1 MKAFFWTG
9 LLGLTLLLASS
20 YDWGFFGHRK
30 INHLAVFTLPQEM
43 IGLYKNNIDFITE
56 EAVGPDK
63 RRYAS
68 KFEGIRHYMDLDKWG
83 EAPFPDLPR
92 NWTDALCHYTAY
104 KMLTAKGDTITFD
117 PLKSEAKPEKVRGY
131 KWFFIQNISPQYY
144 EEEWLV
150 EKDSLAKFFV
160 LPKRNIVKVWAEDRL
175 SPHGVLP
182 YNLIRMQK
190 RLTEYFQEG
199 DVYKI
204 LRTSA
209 DFGHYIAD
217 AHVPL
222 HTTENYNGQMTN
234 QVGIHAFWETRL
246 PELFAEKDYDFF
258 VGGAEYIRNPE
269 KYFWDIVLESHTM
282 VKTVLEGEKNLS
294 EEFPEDKQYCMV
306 ERGATLVPLECEE
319 YAQAYHNLMDGMVES
334 RMRSA
339 IKAIGD
345 AWYTAWVDAG
355 KPALEGMEKWQDTE
369 SQTELEEIEKAYQKG
384 QIKGREHQN

>member
-1 MKAFFWTG
+1 M
-9 LLGLTLLLASS
+9 TLVKWALLATLIFSS
-20 YDWGFFGHRK
+20 SPKDIWGFYGHRK

-43 IGLYKNNIDFITE
+43 IGFYKDNIEFITE

-68 KFEGIRHYMDLDKWG
+68 RFEGIRHYMDLDKWG

-92 NWTDALCHYTAY
+92 NWLDALCHYTSFH
-104 KMLTAKGDTITFD
+104 LINAKGDSVLLD
-117 PLKSEAKPEKVRGY
+117 PLSQFDKPEKVKGYRG
-131 KWFFIQNISPQYY
+131 FFARNLLPQYY
-144 EEEWLV
+144 EDEWTIAP
-150 EKDSLAKFFV
+150 DSLQLYFQ
-160 LPKRNIVKVWAEDRL
+160 LPKGQFTLARAEDRL

-182 YNLIRMQK
+182 YNLVRMQK
-190 RLTEYFQEG
+190 RLSDYFKEG

-222 HTTENYNGQMTN
+222 HTTENYNGQLTD

-246 PELFAEKDYDFF
+246 VELFSEKEYDFF
-258 VGGAEYIRNPE
+258 VGGAEYIRDPE
-269 KYFWDIVLESHTM
+269 AYYWNIVLESHSY
-282 VKTVLEGEKNLS
+282 VDDVLKGEKNLS
-294 EEFPEDKQYCMV
+294 QTFPADKQYCMV
-306 ERGATLVPLECEE
+306 ERGATIMPLECEE
-319 YAQAYHNLMDGMVES
+319 YARAFHDLMDGMVEA

-355 KPALEGMEKWQDTE
+355 KPVMSGMMTRDVVKNA
-369 SQTELEEIEKAYQKG
+369 EEEETEKAYQEGK
-384 QIKGREHQN
+384 IIGREHQN

>member
-1 MKAFFWTG
+1 MTILKW
-9 LLGLTLLLASS
+9 TLLFLFLAPLPQKQ
-20 YDWGFFGHRK
+20 DWGFFGHRK

-43 IGLYKNNIDFITE
+43 IGFYKNNIEFITE

-68 KFEGIRHYMDLDKWG
+68 RFEGIRHYMDLDIWG
-83 EAPFPDLPR
+83 EAPFEDLPR
-92 NWTDALCHYTAY
+92 NWLDALCHYTAFH
-104 KMLTAKGDTITFD
+104 LIDAKGDTTFFD
-117 PLKSEAKPEKVRGY
+117 PLKKEVKPEKVKGYRGY
-131 KWFFIQNISPQYY
+131 FARNLLPQYY
-144 EEEWLV
+144 EDTWSLSP
-150 EKDSLAKFFV
+150 DSLRQYFEIPAGSFEIAF
-160 LPKRNIVKVWAEDRL
+160 AEDRL

-182 YNLIRMQK
+182 YNLIRMQR
-190 RLTEYFQEG
+190 RLSDYFKEG
-199 DVYKI
+199 NVYKI

-246 PELFAEKDYDFF
+246 PELFAEAEYDFF
-258 VGGAEYIRNPE
+258 VGGAEYIRDPE
-269 KYFWDIVLESHTM
+269 SYYWDIVLKSHSY
-282 VKTVLEGEKNLS
+282 VEEVLQGEKNLS
-294 EEFPEDKQYCMV
+294 ETFPEDKQYCMV
-306 ERGATLVPLECEE
+306 ERGASIMPLECEE
-319 YAQAYHNLMDGMVES
+319 YAEAYHQLMDGMVEA

-355 KPALEGMEKWQDTE
+355 KPVLSGMMEKDYAQ
-369 SQTELEEIEKAYQKG
+369 SEEEVETEKAYREGK
-384 QIKGREHQN
+384 IIGREHQN